1 MALPRSSQNE
11 VFTQL
16 PRWDMISQY
25 DRELSQWLAAHGRP
39 GEMILPAIA
48 PQTKLQPRT
57 DHPVLMEAESLYL
70 MSYMPSLAPTIGAMA
85 RDLYGVD
92 YADRDQIERISQNGR
107 LGFSFPCWNETWK
120 NRKRREWQALGR
132 KYGFRLALAPNEA
145 PLDLPVV
152 LPGPF
157 WSLYEIPE
165 N

>member
-1 MALPRSSQNE
+1 MDRTGTAQ
-11 VFTQL
+11 F
-16 PRWDMISQY
+16 
-25 DRELSQWLAAHGRP
+25 DRELSRWLAAHSRP
-39 GEMILPAIA
+39 GEMILPAIM

-57 DHPVLMEAESLYL
+57 GHPVLMEAESLYL
-70 MSYMPSLAPTIGAMA
+70 MSYMPSLAPAIGAMT

-92 YADRDQIERISQNGR
+92 YADRDQIEHISRNGR
-107 LGFSFPCWNETWK
+107 LGLSFPCWSEAWK
-120 NRKRREWQALGR
+120 NRKRHEWQALGR
-132 KYGFRLALAPNEA
+132 KYGFRLALAPSEA